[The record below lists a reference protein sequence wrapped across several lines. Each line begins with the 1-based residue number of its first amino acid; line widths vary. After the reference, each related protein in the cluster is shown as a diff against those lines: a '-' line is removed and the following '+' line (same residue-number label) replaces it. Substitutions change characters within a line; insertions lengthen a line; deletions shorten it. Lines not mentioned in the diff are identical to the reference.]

1 MTALNDAERAAAQ
14 RDGKDVA
21 GASNTALPL
30 NVDQPVTER
39 TGWYPAWLP
48 SRKFLAAVIAIG
60 GMQLLAT
67 MDSTV
72 AIVALPK
79 IQDELSLSD
88 AGRSWVI
95 TAYVL
100 TFGGLMLLGGRLGDT
115 IGRKRTFIV
124 GVALFTIA
132 SILCGVAWD
141 ETTLVTARL
150 LQGVGAAIAA
160 PTGLALIA
168 TTFPK
173 GPARNAATAV
183 LAAMT
188 GIGSVMGLVVGGA
201 LTEVSWRWAF
211 LVNVPIG
218 LMMIYLARKTLTET
232 HRERMKLDATGA
244 ILATLACTA
253 AVFAFSMGPEKG
265 WMSAITLGSGLA
277 ALVFFLAFLFVERT
291 ALNPVVPFSLFRDR
305 NRVATFAA
313 VFLAGGVMFT
323 LTVLI
328 GLYVQDIMGY
338 SALKAGLGFIPFVI
352 ALGIGLGLSSQLV
365 SVFAPRVLVIAGGV
379 LVLAAMVYG
388 STLNG
393 GIPYFPNLVI
403 PITVGGLGIG
413 MIVVPLTV
421 SAIAGVDLDE
431 IGPVSAIALMLQSL
445 GGPVVLA
452 VIQAVITSRTLYLGG
467 TTGPVRNMNPEQLHA
482 LDQGYTYG
490 LLWVAA
496 VAVIVG
502 AVALFIGYTASQVAH
517 AQEVKEAIDAGE
529 LGSTMGH
536 SELSSTPTRSDV

>member
-1 MTALNDAERAAAQ
+1 MTALNDAERAAIH
-14 RDGKDVA
+14 RDAEG
-21 GASNTALPL
+21 GANRSQPLRFPKSSEYPALE
-30 NVDQPVTER
+30 QTSR
-39 TGWYPAWLP
+39 YPAWLP
-48 SRKFLAAVIAIG
+48 SRRFIAAVIAIG

-72 AIVALPK
+72 AIVALPR

-132 SILCGVAWD
+132 SILCGLAWN
-141 ETTLVTARL
+141 EATLVTARL
-150 LQGVGAAIAA
+150 LQGVGAAIAS
-160 PTGLALIA
+160 PTALALIA

-173 GPARNAATAV
+173 GPARNAATAIF
-183 LAAMT
+183 AAMT
-188 GIGSVMGLVVGGA
+188 GVGSVMGLIVGGA

-211 LVNVPIG
+211 LINIPIG
-218 LMMIYLARKTLTET
+218 LLMIRLARKTLRET
-232 HRERMKLDATGA
+232 QRERLKLDAAGA
-244 ILATLACTA
+244 ILATLGCTA
-253 AVFAFSMGPEKG
+253 AVFGFSMGPEQG
-265 WMSAITLGSGLA
+265 WLSPLTVGSGVA
-277 ALVFFLAFLFVERT
+277 ALVFLIAFLYVERT
-291 ALNPVVPFSLFRDR
+291 ADNPVVPFELFKDR

-338 SALKAGLGFIPFVI
+338 SALHAGVGFIPFVI
-352 ALGIGLGLSSQLV
+352 ALGIGLGLSSHLV
-365 SVFAPRVLVIAGGV
+365 SLFPPRVLVIAGGV
-379 LVLAAMVYG
+379 LVLGAMLYG

-393 GIPYFPNLVI
+393 GIPYFPNLVL
-403 PITVGGLGIG
+403 PITIGGFGIG

-421 SAIAGVDLDE
+421 SAIAGVGFDQ
-431 IGPVSAIALMLQSL
+431 IGPVSAIALMLQNL

-467 TTGPVRNMNPEQLHA
+467 TTGPVKFMDTAQLHA

-502 AVALFIGYTASQVAH
+502 GAALFIGYTSAQVAH
-517 AQEVKEAIDAGE
+517 AQEVKDALDAGE
-529 LGSTMGH
+529 L
-536 SELSSTPTRSDV
+536 

>member
-1 MTALNDAERAAAQ
+1 MTALNDAERAAMY
-14 RDGKDVA
+14 RDAEG
-21 GASNTALPL
+21 GADRSLPWH
-30 NVDQPVTER
+30 VEHAAEAR
-39 TGWYPAWLP
+39 TGRYPAWLP
-48 SRKFLAAVIAIG
+48 SRRFIAAVIAIG

-100 TFGGLMLLGGRLGDT
+100 TFGGLMLLGGRLGDV

-132 SILCGVAWD
+132 SILCGLAWN
-141 ETTLVTARL
+141 EATLVTARL
-150 LQGVGAAIAA
+150 LQGVGAAIAS
-160 PTGLALIA
+160 PTALALIA

-173 GPARNAATAV
+173 GPARNAATAIF
-183 LAAMT
+183 AAMT
-188 GIGSVMGLVVGGA
+188 GIGSVMGLIVGGA

-211 LVNVPIG
+211 LINVPIG
-218 LMMIYLARKTLTET
+218 LLMIHLARRTLRET
-232 HRERMKLDATGA
+232 HRERLKLDATGA
-244 ILATLACTA
+244 ILATLGCTA
-253 AVFAFSMGPEKG
+253 AVFAFSMGPEQG
-265 WMSAITLGSGLA
+265 WLSPVTIGSGLA
-277 ALVFFLAFLFVERT
+277 AGAFLLAFVYVERT
-291 ALNPVVPFSLFRDR
+291 AENPVMPLDLFRDR

-338 SALKAGLGFIPFVI
+338 SALRAGIGFIPFVI
-352 ALGIGLGLSSQLV
+352 ALGVGLGVSSALV
-365 SVFAPRVLVIAGGV
+365 SRFPPRVLVIAGGV
-379 LVLAAMVYG
+379 LVLAAMIYG

-393 GIPYFPNLVI
+393 DIPYFPNLVL
-403 PITVGGLGIG
+403 PITVGGFGIG

-421 SAIAGVDLDE
+421 SAIAGVGFDQ
-431 IGPVSAIALMLQSL
+431 IGPVSAIALMLQNL

-467 TTGPVRNMNPEQLHA
+467 TNGPVKDMTAAQLHA

-490 LLWVAA
+490 LLWVAG
-496 VAVIVG
+496 VAVTVG
-502 AVALFIGYTASQVAH
+502 AAALFIGYSAEQVAH
-517 AQEVKEAIDAGE
+517 AQEVKEAIDQGE
-529 LGSTMGH
+529 L
-536 SELSSTPTRSDV
+536 

>member
-1 MTALNDAERAAAQ
+1 MTALNDAERAAIHRDAEGKGQ
-14 RDGKDVA
+14 R
-21 GASNTALPL
+21 GANRALPARIKGST
-30 NVDQPVTER
+30 DGAAGSRFPKT
-39 TGWYPAWLP
+39 PAWLP
-48 SRKFLAAVIAIG
+48 SRRFIAAVIAIG

-100 TFGGLMLLGGRLGDT
+100 TFGGLMLLGGRLGDV
-115 IGRKRTFIV
+115 IGRKRTFVV

-132 SILCGVAWD
+132 SILCGLAWN
-141 ETTLVTARL
+141 EATLVTARL
-150 LQGVGAAIAA
+150 LQGVGAAIAS
-160 PTGLALIA
+160 PTALALIA

-173 GPARNAATAV
+173 GPARNAATAIF
-183 LAAMT
+183 AAMT
-188 GIGSVMGLVVGGA
+188 GVGSVMGLIVGGA

-211 LVNVPIG
+211 LINVPIG
-218 LMMIYLARKTLTET
+218 LLMIHLARTTLRET
-232 HRERMKLDATGA
+232 NRERLKLDAAGA
-244 ILATLACTA
+244 LLATLGCTA
-253 AVFAFSMGPEKG
+253 AVFAFSMGPEAG
-265 WMSAITLGSGLA
+265 WASPITIGSGVA
-277 ALVFFLAFLFVERT
+277 AAGCLLAFLWVERT
-291 ALNPVVPFSLFRDR
+291 AENPVVPFELFRDR
-305 NRVATFAA
+305 NRLATFAA
-313 VFLAGGVMFT
+313 IFLAGGVMFT

-338 SALKAGLGFIPFVI
+338 SALKAGVGFIPFVI
-352 ALGIGLGLSSQLV
+352 ALGIGLGLSSALV
-365 SVFAPRVLVIAGGV
+365 SKFPPRVLVIGGGI
-379 LVLAAMVYG
+379 LVLAAMLYG
-388 STLNG
+388 STLDA
-393 GIPYFPNLVI
+393 GIPYFPNLVL
-403 PITVGGLGIG
+403 PITVGGFGIG

-421 SAIAGVDLDE
+421 SAIAGVGFDQ

-452 VIQAVITSRTLYLGG
+452 IIQAVITSRTLYLGG
-467 TTGPVRNMNPEQLHA
+467 TNGPVKDMNAAQLHA

-502 AVALFIGYTASQVAH
+502 GAALFIGYTAAQVAH
-517 AQEVKEAIDAGE
+517 AQEVKDAIDAGE
-529 LGSTMGH
+529 L
-536 SELSSTPTRSDV
+536 

>member
-1 MTALNDAERAAAQ
+1 MTALNDAERVAAAA
-14 RDGKDVA
+14 R
-21 GASNTALPL
+21 TAPPERAF
-30 NVDQPVTER
+30 PVPPEQTSR
-39 TGWYPAWLP
+39 FYPTWLP
-48 SRKFLAAVIAIG
+48 SRRFISAVIAIG

-79 IQDELSLSD
+79 IQDELALSD

-132 SILCGVAWD
+132 SVLCGVAWD
-141 ETTLVTARL
+141 EATLVTARL
-150 LQGVGAAIAA
+150 LQGVGAAIAS
-160 PTGLALIA
+160 PTGLALVA

-183 LAAMT
+183 FAAMT

-201 LTEVSWRWAF
+201 LTEVSWRLAF
-211 LVNVPIG
+211 LVNVPLG
-218 LMMIYLARKTLTET
+218 LVMIYLARTTLRET
-232 HRERMKLDATGA
+232 HKERMKLDAAGA
-244 ILATLACTA
+244 LLATLGCTA
-253 AVFAFSMGPEKG
+253 AVFGFSQGPENG
-265 WMSAITLGSGLA
+265 WLTPVSLGS
-277 ALVFFLAFLFVERT
+277 ALVALVAFVAFVIVERS
-291 ALNPVVPFSLFRDR
+291 AANPVVPFDLFKDR

-338 SALKAGLGFIPFVI
+338 SALRAGISFIPFVI
-352 ALGIGLGLSSQLV
+352 ALGVGLGLSSHLV
-365 SVFAPRVLVIAGGV
+365 SVYSPRVLVIGGGI
-379 LVLAAMVYG
+379 LVLGAMVYG
-388 STLNG
+388 STLNR

-403 PITVGGLGIG
+403 PITVGGMGIG

-421 SAIAGVDLDE
+421 SAIAGVGFDR
-431 IGPVSAIALMLQSL
+431 IGPVSAIALMLQNL

-452 VIQAVITSRTLYLGG
+452 IIQAVITSRTLYLGG
-467 TTGPVRNMNPEQLHA
+467 TTGPVKNMNDAQLAA
-482 LDQGYTYG
+482 LDSGYTYG

-496 VAVIVG
+496 VAVLVG
-502 AVALFIGYTASQVAH
+502 AAALFIGYTAEQVAH
-517 AQEVKEAIDAGE
+517 AQEVKDAIDAGE
-529 LGSTMGH
+529 L
-536 SELSSTPTRSDV
+536 

>member
-1 MTALNDAERAAAQ
+1 MRLEP
-14 RDGKDVA
+14 
-21 GASNTALPL
+21 ASL
-30 NVDQPVTER
+30 ER
-39 TGWYPAWLP
+39 TSRYPTWLP
-48 SRKFLAAVIAIG
+48 SRRFLAAVTAIG

-132 SILCGVAWD
+132 SVLCGIAWD
-141 ETTLVTARL
+141 EATLVIARL
-150 LQGVGAAIAA
+150 LQGVGAAIAS
-160 PTGLALIA
+160 PTGLALVA

-183 LAAMT
+183 FAAMT
-188 GIGSVMGLVVGGA
+188 GVGSVMGLVVGGA
-201 LTEVSWRWAF
+201 LVEASWRFAF

-218 LMMIYLARKTLTET
+218 LLMIYLARNTLRET
-232 HRERMKLDATGA
+232 QRERMKMDAAGA
-244 ILATLACTA
+244 LLATVGCTA
-253 AVFAFSMGPEKG
+253 AVFGFAQAPENG
-265 WMSAITLGSGLA
+265 WASPVTLA
-277 ALVFFLAFLFVERT
+277 AGAAAVVAFVAFVFVERR
-291 ALNPVVPFSLFRDR
+291 AVNPVVPFTLFRDR

-338 SALKAGLGFIPFVI
+338 SALKAGIGFIPFVI

-365 SVFAPRVLVIAGGV
+365 SHFPPRILVIAGGV
-379 LVLAAMVYG
+379 LVLAAMIYG

-421 SAIAGVDLDE
+421 SAIAGVGFDQ
-431 IGPVSAIALMLQSL
+431 IGPVSAIALMLQNL

-452 VIQAVITSRTLYLGG
+452 IIQAVITSRTLYLGG
-467 TTGPVRNMNPEQLHA
+467 TTGPVKKMNEAQLHA

-502 AVALFIGYTASQVAH
+502 AVALFIGYTAAQVAH
-517 AQEVKEAIDAGE
+517 AQEVKDAIDAGE
-529 LGSTMGH
+529 L
-536 SELSSTPTRSDV
+536 

>member
-1 MTALNDAERAAAQ
+1 MTALNDAERAAIR
-14 RDGKDVA
+14 RDAKGATDRALPVQVESPA
-21 GASNTALPL
+21 GAK
-30 NVDQPVTER
+30 
-39 TGWYPAWLP
+39 TGRSPEWLP
-48 SRKFLAAVIAIG
+48 SRRFIAAVIAIG

-132 SILCGVAWD
+132 SVLCGVAWD
-141 ETTLVTARL
+141 ETTLVIARL
-150 LQGVGAAIAA
+150 LQGVGAAIAS

-183 LAAMT
+183 FAAMT
-188 GIGSVMGLVVGGA
+188 GVGSVMGLILGGA
-201 LTEVSWRWAF
+201 LTEVSWRLAF
-211 LVNVPIG
+211 LVNIPVG
-218 LMMIYLARKTLTET
+218 LLVIYLARTTLRET
-232 HRERMKLDATGA
+232 HKERLKLDATGA
-244 ILATLACTA
+244 LLATLGCTA
-253 AVFAFSMGPEKG
+253 AVFGFTQGPENG
-265 WMSAITLGSGLA
+265 WLEPITIGSFVA
-277 ALVFFLAFLFVERT
+277 ALVFLGAFMVVERT
-291 ALNPVVPFSLFRDR
+291 AENPVVPFDLFRDR

-313 VFLAGGVMFT
+313 IFMAGGVMFT

-328 GLYVQDIMGY
+328 GLYVQDILGY
-338 SALKAGLGFIPFVI
+338 SALRAGIGFIPFVV
-352 ALGIGLGLSSQLV
+352 ALGIGLGLSSHLV
-365 SVFAPRVLVIAGGV
+365 SMFSPRVLTIAGGV
-379 LVLAAMVYG
+379 LVLGAMLYG
-388 STLNG
+388 STLHR
-393 GIPYFPNLVI
+393 GIPYFPDLVL
-403 PITVGGLGIG
+403 PIVIGGFGIG

-421 SAIAGVDLDE
+421 SAIAGVGFDQ
-431 IGPVSAIALMLQSL
+431 IGPVSAIALMLQNL

-467 TTGPVRNMNPEQLHA
+467 TTGPVKNMDSAQLHA

-496 VAVIVG
+496 VAVVVG
-502 AVALFIGYTASQVAH
+502 VAALFIGYTADQVAH
-517 AQEVKEAIDAGE
+517 AQEVKDAIDHGE
-529 LGSTMGH
+529 L
-536 SELSSTPTRSDV
+536 

>member
-1 MTALNDAERAAAQ
+1 MTALNDAERATFERPAA
-14 RDGKDVA
+14 
-21 GASNTALPL
+21 SS
-30 NVDQPVTER
+30 ER
-39 TGWYPAWLP
+39 AIPMRLDPADLDRTSKFYPSWLP
-48 SRKFLAAVIAIG
+48 SRRFIYAVIAIG

-115 IGRKRTFIV
+115 IGRKRTFIA

-132 SILCGVAWD
+132 SVLCGVAWD
-141 ETTLVTARL
+141 EATLVTARL
-150 LQGVGAAIAA
+150 LQGVGAAIASPA
-160 PTGLALIA
+160 GLALVA

-183 LAAMT
+183 FAAMT
-188 GIGSVMGLVVGGA
+188 GVGSVMGLVVGGA
-201 LTEVSWRWAF
+201 LTEVSWRIAF

-218 LMMIYLARKTLTET
+218 LLMIYLARNTLRET
-232 HRERMKLDATGA
+232 HKERMKLDAAGA
-244 ILATLACTA
+244 LLATVGCTA
-253 AVFAFSMGPEKG
+253 AVFGFSQGPEKG
-265 WMSAITLGSGLA
+265 WLSPETVGSGIAAVLALAAFVIVERSAI
-277 ALVFFLAFLFVERT
+277 
-291 ALNPVVPFSLFRDR
+291 NPVVPFRLFRDR
-305 NRVATFAA
+305 NRLATFAA
-313 VFLAGGVMFT
+313 IFLAGGVMFT

-338 SALKAGLGFIPFVI
+338 SALRAGIGFIPFVI
-352 ALGIGLGLSSQLV
+352 ALGIGLGISSHLV
-365 SVFAPRVLVIAGGV
+365 SIFAPRTLVIAGGI
-379 LVLAAMVYG
+379 LVLGAMIYG
-388 STLNG
+388 STLYG

-403 PITVGGLGIG
+403 PITVGGFGIG

-421 SAIAGVDLDE
+421 SAIAGVGFDQ
-431 IGPVSAIALMLQSL
+431 IGPVSAIALMLQNL

-452 VIQAVITSRTLYLGG
+452 IVQAVITSRTLYLGG
-467 TTGPVRNMNPEQLHA
+467 TTGPVKHMNPAQHHA

-502 AVALFIGYTASQVAH
+502 LVALFIRYSAEQVAH
-517 AQEVKEAIDAGE
+517 AQEVKEAIDAGD
-529 LGSTMGH
+529 L
-536 SELSSTPTRSDV
+536 

>member
-1 MTALNDAERAAAQ
+1 MTALNDAER
-14 RDGKDVA
+14 R
-21 GASNTALPL
+21 ALPVR
-30 NVDQPVTER
+30 VDEAARPSGR
-39 TGWYPAWLP
+39 YYPAWLP
-48 SRKFLAAVIAIG
+48 SGRFIAAVVAIG

-124 GVALFTIA
+124 GVTLFTIA
-132 SILCGVAWD
+132 SVLCGVAWD
-141 ETTLVTARL
+141 EATLVIARL
-150 LQGVGAAIAA
+150 LQGVGAAIAS
-160 PTGLALIA
+160 PTGLALVA

-183 LAAMT
+183 FAAMT

-201 LTEVSWRWAF
+201 LTEVSWRLAF
-211 LVNVPIG
+211 LVNIPIG
-218 LMMIYLARKTLTET
+218 LVMIYLARTVLTET
-232 HRERMKLDATGA
+232 HKERMKLDAAGA
-244 ILATLACTA
+244 LLATLGCTA
-253 AVFAFSMGPEKG
+253 AVFGFSQGPENG
-265 WMSAITLGSGLA
+265 WLTPTTVGS
-277 ALVFFLAFLFVERT
+277 ALVALVAFIAFVIVERT
-291 ALNPVVPFSLFRDR
+291 AENPVVPFDLFADR

-313 VFLAGGVMFT
+313 IFLAGGVMFT

-338 SALKAGLGFIPFVI
+338 SALRAGVSFIPFVI
-352 ALGIGLGLSSQLV
+352 ALGIGLALSSQLV
-365 SVFAPRVLVIAGGV
+365 SVFSPRVLVIGGGI
-379 LVLAAMVYG
+379 LVLAAMLYG

-393 GIPYFPNLVI
+393 GIPYFPNLVL

-421 SAIAGVDLDE
+421 SAIAGVGFDQ
-431 IGPVSAIALMLQSL
+431 IGPVSAIALMLQNL

-452 VIQAVITSRTLYLGG
+452 IIQAVITSRTLYLGG
-467 TTGPVRNMNPEQLHA
+467 TTGPVKNMNDAQLNA
-482 LDQGYTYG
+482 LDAGYTYG

-496 VAVIVG
+496 VAVVVG
-502 AVALFIGYTASQVAH
+502 AVALFIGYTAEEVAH
-517 AQEVKEAIDAGE
+517 AQEVKQAIDAGE
-529 LGSTMGH
+529 I
-536 SELSSTPTRSDV
+536 

>member
-1 MTALNDAERAAAQ
+1 MTALNDAERAAIR
-14 RDGKDVA
+14 RDAKGATERALPVQVERPA
-21 GASNTALPL
+21 GAK
-30 NVDQPVTER
+30 
-39 TGWYPAWLP
+39 TGRSPEWLP
-48 SRKFLAAVIAIG
+48 SRRFIAAVIAIG

-132 SILCGVAWD
+132 SVLCGVAWD
-141 ETTLVTARL
+141 ETTLVIARL
-150 LQGVGAAIAA
+150 LQGVGAAIAS

-183 LAAMT
+183 FAAMT
-188 GIGSVMGLVVGGA
+188 GVGSVMGLILGGA
-201 LTEVSWRWAF
+201 LTEVSWRLAF
-211 LVNVPIG
+211 LVNIPVG
-218 LMMIYLARKTLTET
+218 LLVIYLARTTLRET
-232 HRERMKLDATGA
+232 HKERLKLDATGA
-244 ILATLACTA
+244 LLATLGCTA
-253 AVFAFSMGPEKG
+253 AVFGFTQGPENG
-265 WMSAITLGSGLA
+265 WLEPITIGSFVA
-277 ALVFFLAFLFVERT
+277 ALVFLGAFMVVERT
-291 ALNPVVPFSLFRDR
+291 AENPVVPFDLFRDR

-313 VFLAGGVMFT
+313 IFMAGGVMFT

-328 GLYVQDIMGY
+328 GLYVQDVLGY
-338 SALKAGLGFIPFVI
+338 SALRAGIGFIPFVV
-352 ALGIGLGLSSQLV
+352 ALGIGLGLSSHLV
-365 SVFAPRVLVIAGGV
+365 SMFSPRVLTIAGGV
-379 LVLAAMVYG
+379 LVLGAMLYG
-388 STLNG
+388 STLHR
-393 GIPYFPNLVI
+393 GIPYFPDLVL
-403 PITVGGLGIG
+403 PIVIGGFGIG

-421 SAIAGVDLDE
+421 SAIAGVGFDQ
-431 IGPVSAIALMLQSL
+431 IGPVSAIALMLQNL

-467 TTGPVRNMNPEQLHA
+467 TTGPVKNMDSAQLHA

-496 VAVIVG
+496 VAVVVG
-502 AVALFIGYTASQVAH
+502 VAALFIGYTADQVAH
-517 AQEVKEAIDAGE
+517 AQEVKDAIDHGE
-529 LGSTMGH
+529 L
-536 SELSSTPTRSDV
+536 

>member
-1 MTALNDAERAAAQ
+1 MTALNDAERAAMH
-14 RDGKDVA
+14 RDAEG
-21 GASNTALPL
+21 GANRRLPADSQKTWEHTAS
-30 NVDQPVTER
+30 ER
-39 TGWYPAWLP
+39 TGRYPAWLP
-48 SRKFLAAVIAIG
+48 SRRFFAAVIAIG

-132 SILCGVAWD
+132 SILCGLAWN

-150 LQGVGAAIAA
+150 LQGVGSAIAS
-160 PTGLALIA
+160 PTALALIA

-173 GPARNAATAV
+173 GPARNGATAIF
-183 LAAMT
+183 AAMT
-188 GIGSVMGLVVGGA
+188 GVGSVMGLIVGGA

-211 LVNVPIG
+211 LINIPIG
-218 LMMIYLARKTLTET
+218 LLMIRLARKTLRET
-232 HRERMKLDATGA
+232 HRERLKLDATGA
-244 ILATLACTA
+244 ILATLGCTA
-253 AVFAFSMGPEKG
+253 AVFGFSMGPEEG
-265 WMSAITLGSGLA
+265 WLSPITIASGIA
-277 ALVFFLAFLFVERT
+277 AVAFLLAFLFVERT
-291 ALNPVVPFSLFRDR
+291 AENPVMPFDLFKDR
-305 NRVATFAA
+305 NRVATFVA

-338 SALKAGLGFIPFVI
+338 SALRAGIGFIPFVI
-352 ALGIGLGLSSQLV
+352 ALGIGLGLSSHLV
-365 SVFAPRVLVIAGGV
+365 SLFPPRVLVIAGGV
-379 LVLAAMVYG
+379 LVLGAMIYG
-388 STLNG
+388 STLDAN
-393 GIPYFPNLVI
+393 IPYFPNLVI
-403 PITVGGLGIG
+403 PITVGGFGIG

-421 SAIAGVDLDE
+421 SAIAGVGFDQ
-431 IGPVSAIALMLQSL
+431 IGPVSAIALMLQNL

-467 TTGPVRNMNPEQLHA
+467 TTGPVNDMNAAQLHA

-502 AVALFIGYTASQVAH
+502 GAALFIGYTSSQVAH
-517 AQEVKEAIDAGE
+517 AQEVKDAIDAGE
-529 LGSTMGH
+529 L
-536 SELSSTPTRSDV
+536 